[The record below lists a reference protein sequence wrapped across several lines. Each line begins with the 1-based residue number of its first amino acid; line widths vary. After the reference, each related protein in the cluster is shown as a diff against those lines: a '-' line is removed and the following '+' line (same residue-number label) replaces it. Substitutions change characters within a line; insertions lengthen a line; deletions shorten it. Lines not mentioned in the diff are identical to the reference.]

1 MLDKMVQ
8 GRNSLYR
15 FYFLEGWERKI
26 RMSTLTRD
34 NRFDNLKGL
43 MMFLVVFCHFIEKM
57 YGAWPQDILTK
68 GIYYT
73 VYLFHMPVFIF
84 ISGYFSKND
93 QSDDYFRKVISHCL
107 IPYIFFNYIYGL
119 LDTGGNFW
127 QSLVN
132 LCYPQWT
139 MWYMISL
146 VLWKILARPVSKFIG
161 TIVISILVSLFVGF
175 TNISTLFS
183 LARTFS
189 FFPYFLAGY
198 LLPKETVEKARSLK
212 KVYVLLGFVAV
223 IAVSFM
229 IQRQNVGVYALY
241 MSVPYKNLEM
251 ALWQSLIVRMVLL
264 ATGFL
269 CILGF
274 LAIAWEKHSVI
285 TTLGRNSVL
294 VFLIHSGIIRL
305 LMKVAGDKID
315 NGPVSILLSL
325 AFTTVV
331 CFLFGNQY
339 TAKAYNTV
347 IKSISGLIL
356 KDGKKS

>member
-1 MLDKMVQ
+1 
-8 GRNSLYR
+8 
-15 FYFLEGWERKI
+15 
-26 RMSTLTRD
+26 MSTLTRD

-93 QSDDYFRKVISHCL
+93 QAEDYFRKVIGHCL
-107 IPYIFFNYIYGL
+107 IPYILFNYLYGL
-119 LDTGGNFW
+119 MDTGGNFW
-127 QSLVN
+127 LSLVN

-139 MWYMISL
+139 MWYLISL
-146 VLWKILARPVSKFIG
+146 VLWKILARPASMFKG
-161 TIVISILVSLFVGF
+161 TIVVSVLVSLFIGF
-175 TNISTLFS
+175 TNIGTLFS

-212 KVYVLLGFVAV
+212 KVYALLGFVVAL
-223 IAVSFM
+223 AVSFM
-229 IQRQNVGVYALY
+229 IQRQNIGVYALY
-241 MSVPYKNLEM
+241 MSVPYKNLDM
-251 ALWQSLIVRMVLL
+251 AAWQSLLVRLVLL

-274 LAIAWEKHSVI
+274 LSVAWEKHSVV
-285 TTLGRNSVL
+285 TTLGKNSIL

-325 AFTTVV
+325 AFTTAV
-331 CFLFGNQY
+331 CFLFGNPY
-339 TAKAYNTV
+339 TAKAYNC
-347 IKSISGLIL
+347 IIRSISNLFL
-356 KDGKKS
+356 REERKA